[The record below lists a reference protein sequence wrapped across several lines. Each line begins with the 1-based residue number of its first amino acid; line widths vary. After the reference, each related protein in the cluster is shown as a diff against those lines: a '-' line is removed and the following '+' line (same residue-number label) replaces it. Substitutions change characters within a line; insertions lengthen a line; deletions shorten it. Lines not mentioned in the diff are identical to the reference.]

1 MDTAEQHTI
10 PTYDLFVIGG
20 GINGTGIARDAA
32 GRGLSVFLCEKGDLA
47 QGTSSASSKMIHGG
61 LRYLEYYEFRLVRE
75 ALIEREVLLGS
86 APHII
91 WPVEFV
97 MPFMQGLRP
106 AWLIRLGLF
115 LYDHLARRKRLSGSY
130 GVDLVA
136 SRFGRPLKKY
146 LKKGFVYS
154 DCWVEDSR
162 LTVLAAVDAAKHG
175 AHIHSYTQFLQA
187 EKEGDRWRIGI
198 RTPEGQD
205 QVIYAK
211 YIINAGG
218 PSVARIAKR
227 IIGSAAVKTPRLI
240 RGSHLV
246 VKRFYEG
253 EHAYLLQHPD
263 RRVIFAIPFE
273 DDYIMIG
280 TTDKPATD
288 EDIEHPKITAEETD
302 YLLEAANIYFAQ
314 SLTREDIAFTYSGI
328 RPLYDDGEEDASKI
342 TRDYSL
348 NLEGNCLTVY
358 GGKITTFRR
367 LAEEAVERVIEDMG
381 ITRPRWTAQSVLP
394 GGNIPASLTQ
404 YTQQVLEHYPFLPE
418 DMAARLATQ
427 YGDLVHDVLGKATSL
442 GDLGQHFGDHL
453 YAQEVDYLVT
463 HEWARKADDVLIRRT
478 RLGMHAKPETREKL
492 EAYLRESL
500 KEAWRG

>member
-1 MDTAEQHTI
+1 METQHTI

-20 GINGTGIARDAA
+20 GVNGCGIARDAA
-32 GRGLSVFLCEKGDLA
+32 GRGLSVFLCERGDLA

-75 ALIEREVLLGS
+75 ALMEREVLLNS

-106 AWLIRLGLF
+106 AWMIRLGLF
-115 LYDHLARRKRLSGSY
+115 LYDHLAKRKHLSGSY
-130 GVDLVA
+130 GVDLLA
-136 SRFGRPLKKY
+136 SRFGKPLKKF
-146 LKKGFVYS
+146 LKRGFVYS

-162 LTVLAAVDAAKHG
+162 LTVLAAVDATNHG
-175 AHIHSYTQFLQA
+175 AHIHTYTQFLQA

-211 YIINAGG
+211 YIVNAGG
-218 PSVARIAKR
+218 PGVSRIAKR
-227 IIGSAAVKTPRLI
+227 ITGSAKVKTPRLI

-246 VKRFYEG
+246 VPRLYEG

-263 RRVIFAIPFE
+263 RRVVFIIPFE
-273 DDYIMIG
+273 DDYAMIG
-280 TTDKPATD
+280 TTDQPATE
-288 EDIEHPKITAEETD
+288 EDIENPKITPEETE
-302 YLLEAANIYFAQ
+302 YLLQAVNMYFSRQLTEA
-314 SLTREDIAFTYSGI
+314 DIAFTYSGI
-328 RPLYDDGEEDASKI
+328 RPLYDDGEEDASKV

-367 LAEEAVERVIEDMG
+367 LAEEAVEKILEDMAVS
-381 ITRPRWTAQSVLP
+381 RPRWTANAVLP
-394 GGNIPASLTQ
+394 GGNIATSLTQ
-404 YTQQVLEHYPFLPE
+404 FTQKILETYSFLPE
-418 DMAARLATQ
+418 TMATRMASQ
-427 YGDLVHDVLGKATSL
+427 YGSHIHSILEKAASL
-442 GDLGQHFGDHL
+442 DDLGIDFGGGL
-453 YAQEVDYLVT
+453 YQREVDYLVRT
-463 HEWARKADDVLIRRT
+463 EWARKADDILVRRS
-478 RLGMHAKPETREKL
+478 RIGMHAPAETRVKL
-492 EAYLRESL
+492 ENYLKQSL